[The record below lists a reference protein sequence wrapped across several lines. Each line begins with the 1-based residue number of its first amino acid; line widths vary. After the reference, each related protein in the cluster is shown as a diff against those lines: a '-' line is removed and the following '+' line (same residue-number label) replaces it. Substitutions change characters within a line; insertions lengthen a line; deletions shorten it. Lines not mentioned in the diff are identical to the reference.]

1 MNIIDIHTHN
11 IKSEC
16 SLISVTPAEYPNLT
30 GGCFSVGIHPWYSDN
45 VSDSDLSLLADV
57 AMCKNIY
64 AIGECGLD
72 SLRGAAIKRQ
82 KQIFEYHI
90 RLSEELSKPLI
101 IHQVKTVDEII
112 FFRKKYSPSQRWLI
126 HGFRG
131 KPTMAEQLLKLGF
144 DISFGPNFNTETMRI
159 IPMKSLFL
167 ESDNSENFTK
177 LLSYASKLYGV
188 SENELRAVLL
198 DNCNTFLHL

>member
-1 MNIIDIHTHN
+1 MNKRQN
-11 IKSEC
+11 
-16 SLISVTPAEYPNLT
+16 
-30 GGCFSVGIHPWYSDN
+30 
-45 VSDSDLSLLADV
+45 
-57 AMCKNIY
+57 
-64 AIGECGLD
+64 
-72 SLRGAAIKRQ
+72 KRQ

-101 IHQVKTVDEII
+101 IHQVKTIDEII

-167 ESDNSENFTK
+167 ESDDSENFTK

-188 SENELRAVLL
+188 SEIELRAVLL